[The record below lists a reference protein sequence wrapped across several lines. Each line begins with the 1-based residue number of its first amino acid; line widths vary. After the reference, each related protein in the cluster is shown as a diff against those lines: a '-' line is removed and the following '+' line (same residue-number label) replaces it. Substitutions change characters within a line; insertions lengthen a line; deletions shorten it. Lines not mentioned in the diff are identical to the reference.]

1 MEVVEVAVSVS
12 DAFDRL
18 AGVVDALGEAI
29 GIGTIRCI
37 DPVNIYAQIVW
48 GFR

>member
-1 MEVVEVAVSVS
+1 MEVAVSVG

-37 DPVNIYAQIVW
+37 GTGNIYAQIVW
-48 GFR
+48 SFP